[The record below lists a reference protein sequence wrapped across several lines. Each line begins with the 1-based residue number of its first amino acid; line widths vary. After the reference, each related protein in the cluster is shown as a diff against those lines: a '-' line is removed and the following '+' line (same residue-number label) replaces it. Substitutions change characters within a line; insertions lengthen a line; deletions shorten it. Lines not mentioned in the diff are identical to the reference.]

1 MPAPASGRV
10 LPVAA
15 VGDRGLTAVI
25 LRRLSRPRSATA
37 ATAMTFPSAKPRLAA
52 ASVRRYPAVPSA
64 ARGRE
69 RQQTWRKEKDK
80 GKRLPSGSVSGS
92 GSKRRSAW
100 RVATGNGSDAH
111 ETGPA
116 GVCRSRDA
124 GRIQNGRNRPRYR
137 YRYRPRPRRKTMTA
151 KNAVAGQR
159 NGDAPH
165 GRPAHGTWGK
175 MPVPHPRGGSADAE
189 EVSLGGGNWKQPAP

>member
-1 MPAPASGRV
+1 MSRNNRNSPGFCRSLTLYGTCLKRKEMPAPASGRV

-69 RQQTWRKEKDK
+69 RHQPWRKEKGK
-80 GKRLPSGSVSGS
+80 GKRLPSGSGSVSGS
-92 GSKRRSAW
+92 GSKRRSGW
-100 RVATGNGSDAH
+100 RLATGNGSDAH

-116 GVCRSRDA
+116 GYAVYETPGEYRTEEIDPDTDTDA
-124 GRIQNGRNRPRYR
+124 DPE
-137 YRYRPRPRRKTMTA
+137 
-151 KNAVAGQR
+151 
-159 NGDAPH
+159 
-165 GRPAHGTWGK
+165 GK
-175 MPVPHPRGGSADAE
+175 P
-189 EVSLGGGNWKQPAP
+189 